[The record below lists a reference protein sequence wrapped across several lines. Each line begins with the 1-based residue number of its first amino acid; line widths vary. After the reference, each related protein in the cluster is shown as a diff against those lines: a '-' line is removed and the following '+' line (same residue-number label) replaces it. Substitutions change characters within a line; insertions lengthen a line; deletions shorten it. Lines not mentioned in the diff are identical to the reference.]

1 MAVDGRVVAATTLTI
16 SPRSRGGERL
26 AEIRARLAEF
36 VAPWGAARA
45 AAIEGPSLRSVH
57 REYDLGE
64 GSGAIRSLVYEL
76 ARIEMI
82 VVPPTSL
89 KKYATGNSS
98 ADKGV
103 MVAYAVRDYGLSLSE
118 DEDDAADAAHLA
130 HLAYSLTWPS
140 RPATRHAAE
149 VLQGLRAPA
158 RPKPRAKRIDHTR
171 NI

>member
-1 MAVDGRVVAATTLTI
+1 M
-16 SPRSRGGERL
+16 
-26 AEIRARLAEF
+26 
-36 VAPWGAARA
+36 
-45 AAIEGPSLRSVH
+45 RSVH

-76 ARIEMI
+76 AHIEMV

-89 KKYATGNSS
+89 KKYATGNSA
-98 ADKGV
+98 ADKAA
-103 MVAYAVRDYGLSLSE
+103 MVAYAVRDYGLTLGE
-118 DEDDAADAAHLA
+118 DDDDAADAAHLA

-149 VLQGLRAPA
+149 VLRGLRAPA
-158 RPKPRAKRIDHTR
+158 RPKPRTKRIDHTH